1 MEKYLPGGP
10 QSPGLLSRRNLYVA
24 VIMGGLGLLTI
35 LLGLH
40 FRIPATRILTDP
52 REIFVTIGAAL
63 TGPVGGSIVGAMS
76 SLADDPALR
85 VYILTSHLV
94 GCLWIGW
101 TYGRFVYPRR
111 HIVSYLLAW
120 NIVLFVYYYACAL
133 PSLLTVWFFYPDIF
147 LRAFPVETTLSGAIW
162 AMYDGF
168 LMEYGLTALTTTVV
182 FLVLPEVFRSP
193 LWSYHARQPLPPT
206 ETGHEVRR
214 ILGLRLTIWFV
225 LFSLLPL
232 AIAALFVR
240 GNLRTMLMEQRAL
253 GEMELVRHCTRAFPT
268 DSAGID
274 AWDLPQSLMVPDTAW
289 AVLDTSDRCVSA
301 GDRSRIRRPASEHLA
316 VTVLWETRT
325 KDEGFIEDVS
335 TDRLVLYKQIP
346 GRPLRF
352 VLVRSIDDTYAAIR
366 AFEQVSVSRFA
377 AVLAVITVIA
387 GVAIWLIIGAP
398 MRTLALAVQRF
409 GRGDRNVRVD
419 TRFMTDEIQILG
431 RSINEM
437 TENIGILH
445 AGLEQE
451 IRERRTAEHALRAS
465 EHKFHQ
471 MAELLPQPVFE
482 ADVSGRITF
491 ANRSSYTTF
500 GYGPEH
506 LSAGITLFD
515 VVSPDER
522 ERARVNFH
530 RVVNGEQQAGV
541 EYMMRRV
548 DGVVFPALVH
558 TGVVQGEHGPI
569 GLRGIVVDITE
580 QKRVA
585 EVLQRALDEK
595 EVLLKEVH
603 HRVKNNLQIISSLLS
618 LQADALN
625 DPRDHALFKE
635 SEGRVRSM
643 ALIHER
649 LYKSADLARVD
660 FREYVDS
667 LVTTLFFSYQ
677 RSGVN
682 PVVDICDARLPLD
695 TAIPCGLIINELVSN
710 ALKHAFPD
718 GRTGSVAIGMQD
730 MGNGTLRLEV
740 RDDGIGLQE
749 DLEPDTAK
757 TLGLNLVS
765 ILTRQL
771 QGVLKVE
778 RGGGSRFSITFV
790 SLVDTPVISDRG

>member
-1 MEKYLPGGP
+1 V
-10 QSPGLLSRRNLYVA
+10 SA
-24 VIMGGLGLLTI
+24 IMGGLGLLTI

-40 FRIPATRILTDP
+40 FRIPATGIVTDP

-63 TGPVGGSIVGAMS
+63 SGPVGGLIVGTLS
-76 SLADDPALR
+76 GLADPDPALR
-85 VYILTSHLV
+85 IYVLTSHLV

-101 TYGRFVYPRR
+101 TYGRFVFPRR
-111 HIVSYLLAW
+111 HIVSYLIAW
-120 NIVLFVYYYACAL
+120 NIVLFVYYYVCAL
-133 PSLLTVWFFYPDIF
+133 PSLITVWLFFPDVF
-147 LRAFPVETTLSGAIW
+147 LQAFPVEPSLLGAIW
-162 AMYDGF
+162 AMYYGW

-182 FLVLPEVFRSP
+182 FLVMPEVFRRP
-193 LWSYHARQPLPPT
+193 LWSFHAPQPQSPP
-206 ETGHEVRR
+206 EPGHEVRR
-214 ILGLRLTIWFV
+214 ILGLRLTVWFV

-240 GNLRTMLMEQRAL
+240 GNLRTMLMEQRGL
-253 GEMELVRHCTRAFPT
+253 GELELVRHCARVFPT
-268 DSAGID
+268 DSAAIE
-274 AWDLPQSLMVPDTAW
+274 AWDLPGSLMVPDTAW
-289 AVLDTSDRCVSA
+289 AVLDSNNRCVSA
-301 GDRSRIRRPASEHLA
+301 GDRSRIGRPASEIRALN
-316 VTVLWETRT
+316 VLWENPS
-325 KDEGFIEDVS
+325 KDEGFIEDVN

-352 VLVRSIDDTYAAIR
+352 VMVRSIEDTYAAIR
-366 AFEQVSVSRFA
+366 VFEQTSVTRFA
-377 AVLAVITVIA
+377 AVLAVITAIA
-387 GVAIWLIIGAP
+387 GVALWLIIGAP

-409 GRGDRNVRVD
+409 GRGDRNVRID

-437 TENIGILH
+437 TENISILH

-451 IRERRTAEHALRAS
+451 IRERRMAEHALRAS

-482 ADVSGRITF
+482 TDVNGRITF

-500 GYGPEH
+500 GFSPVH
-506 LSAGITLFD
+506 LSGGITLFD
-515 VVSPDER
+515 VVSPDEHLRVR
-522 ERARVNFH
+522 ENF
-530 RVVNGEQQAGV
+530 RQAISGEKQAGV
-541 EYMMRRV
+541 EYMMLRA
-548 DGVVFPALVH
+548 DGVRFPALVH
-558 TGVVQGEHGPI
+558 TGLVYDDYGPV

-585 EVLQRALDEK
+585 EVLRRALDEK

-660 FREYVDS
+660 FRDYIDS
-667 LVTTLFFSYQ
+667 LVTSLFLSYQ
-677 RSGVN
+677 RPGVT
-682 PVVDICDARLPLD
+682 PVLDVCDVHLPLD
-695 TAIPCGLIINELVSN
+695 MAIPCGLIINELVSN
-710 ALKHAFPD
+710 ALKHAYPGDRRGTVMIVMRELGD
-718 GRTGSVAIGMQD
+718 GVLQLDI
-730 MGNGTLRLEV
+730 

-749 DLEPDTAK
+749 DIDPDTSK
-757 TLGLNLVS
+757 SLGLNLVS

-771 QGVLKVE
+771 QGTLNIE
-778 RGGGSRFSITFV
+778 RNGGTCFSISFTN
-790 SLVDTPVISDRG
+790 LVDVSAIRDRG